1 MRQARNTG
9 ALHETH
15 RQVDDQQEFA
25 PEPSASRSPR
35 NYGALQETQHQ
46 IDDRNSLAKRA
57 SALFRS
63 WTHHGGMVEHHASA
77 NEWIRQNHEI
87 RTKMAA
93 NDKSGPGREG
103 EGAQSPQSNREQD
116 QAELQE
122 ARAAVEEARRRE
134 GAERARQQEHDRSGP
149 ER

>member
-1 MRQARNTG
+1 MRQPRSFG
-9 ALHETH
+9 ALQETH
-15 RQVDDQQEFA
+15 RQVDGQENA
-25 PEPSASRSPR
+25 PEAPASRPAR
-35 NYGALQETQHQ
+35 HYGTLHDTEQQVEAQNA
-46 IDDRNSLAKRA
+46 RAKQA
-57 SALFRS
+57 APELRS

-93 NDKSGPGREG
+93 NDKSGAGRDG
-103 EGAQSPQSNREQD
+103 EGAPSSQSNREQG

-134 GAERARQQEHDRSGP
+134 AAERARQQEHDRSGP